1 LADKAQQQQ
10 DGVDAKQ
17 EKKNAKARK
26 FARTWLP
33 LARTAEAA
41 FKARQGTALR
51 GGGARPSTSPL
62 RGTTVGD
69 MKTLIVGRTGELPK
83 AKNNKD
89 GAMKSELLGILD
101 APMILKT
108 PPPSPEKR
116 GAAAE
121 KSDSSSDSSSDGSNG
136 GMDLD
141 GLGAFG
147 DAAE

>member
-1 LADKAQQQQ
+1 
-10 DGVDAKQ
+10 
-17 EKKNAKARK
+17 
-26 FARTWLP
+26 
-33 LARTAEAA
+33 
-41 FKARQGTALR
+41 
-51 GGGARPSTSPL
+51 
-62 RGTTVGD
+62 
-69 MKTLIVGRTGELPK
+69 MKTLTVGRTGELPK
-83 AKNNKD
+83 AKNNKG

-121 KSDSSSDSSSDGSNG
+121 QSDSSSDGRSDGSSDGSNG